1 MEEDEEDEVDIVL
14 VGDGGELVSE
24 TLVNEPAFGSGNV
37 EVTLVVEAAVF
48 AGDRWLVNERCC
60 WLAAVSW
67 LVGLLV
73 FTEVDGGDIGKGT

>member
-14 VGDGGELVSE
+14 VGDGSELVSE
-24 TLVNEPAFGSGNV
+24 TFVNETVFGSGNV
-37 EVTLVVEAAVF
+37 EVTLVVEAAV
-48 AGDRWLVNERCC
+48 WLVNERCC